1 MQYGKISV
9 NAFDRSI
16 HKVIS
21 PRRTEVL
28 QGVHLGNHCSV
39 LSSDGTCDGAIVV
52 SENPVSAPQGAH
64 FSAWLTAGFYRCMND
79 VAVMQATPT
88 ALRAVMLLPG
98 DCEEPQLRSWIEL
111 LEQLCEKENLE
122 YMGGHTETLYHL
134 ENPIVVL
141 SVYGLHPDVWKA
153 DGETGRSEEISV
165 KQLRRRRGAYM
176 KQQRPRAGQA
186 IVMTGY
192 AGAET
197 AALLAQTLGGVLEE
211 RFSTAFLDL
220 TSKMLEYMNCV
231 PEAAVAGKHG
241 VTAMHNISSGG
252 VMGAL
257 WEMSHFADLGFDVDL
272 RKIPIRQETIEI
284 CEFFGL
290 NPYQISSCGA
300 MLMASDTPDILIA
313 ALEGAG
319 IPACQIGI
327 FQKDRACRLLN
338 EEETR
343 FLERPAEDAVQCL
356 LKRYQSY
363 IKRADERERIEGEVK

>member
-64 FSAWLTAGFYRCMND
+64 VSAWLTAGFYRCMND
-79 VAVMQATPT
+79 VAVMQATPV

-98 DCEEPQLRSWIEL
+98 DCEEPQLRSWIER

-141 SVYGLHPDVWKA
+141 SVYGLHPHVW
-153 DGETGRSEEISV
+153 ETEETCTAREISV
-165 KQLRRRRGAYM
+165 KQLRHSRSEYM
-176 KQQRPRAGQA
+176 KQLRPRAGQA

-197 AALLAQTLGGVLEE
+197 AALLAQTLQKVLEE
-211 RFSTAFLDL
+211 RFSAAFLDM

-241 VTAMHNISSGG
+241 VKAMHNISSGG
-252 VMGAL
+252 VLGAL
-257 WEMSHFADLGFDVDL
+257 WEMSHFADLGFEVDL

-300 MLMASDTPDILIA
+300 MLMATDASDTLIA
-313 ALEGAG
+313 ALEEAG
-319 IPACQIGI
+319 IPACQIGT
-327 FQKDRACRLLN
+327 FQKEKACRLQN
-338 EEETR
+338 EEEMR
-343 FLERPAEDAVQCL
+343 FLERPAEDAVQSL

-363 IKRADERERIEGEVK
+363 IKRIDERERIEGEVR